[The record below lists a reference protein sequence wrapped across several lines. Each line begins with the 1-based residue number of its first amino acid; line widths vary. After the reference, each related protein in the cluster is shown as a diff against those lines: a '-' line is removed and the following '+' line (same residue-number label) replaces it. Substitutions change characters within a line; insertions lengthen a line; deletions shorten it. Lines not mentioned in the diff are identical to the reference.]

1 MNGCIFTIP
10 KTYGLGPQTP
20 QVQLFKNN
28 RHAGS
33 LIGQI
38 SGTCSSLAAL
48 RVGFEKVKY
57 EVWEDGEVVE
67 VCLNKSTQVDVSFQ
81 LRISTSPASAQGTV
95 HVCALQDGR

>member
-1 MNGCIFTIP
+1 MYFY
-10 KTYGLGPQTP
+10 KTYGLSPHMS

-38 SGTCSSLAAL
+38 SGNCSSLAAL

-57 EVWEDGEVVE
+57 EVWEDGGEVE
-67 VCLNKSTQVDVSFQ
+67 VCLNKSTQVDISFQ

-95 HVCALQDGR
+95 YVCTLQDEG